1 MPKVPMIVLDVTSDV
16 AIAED
21 AESALI
27 YVKGFAV
34 LICKTDSGVL
44 VDVYAKGHEFCETLG
59 RCQVSDSLGQSVR
72 EWSASDDEDEDEDEE
87 VSDEQDTD

>member
-1 MPKVPMIVLDVTSDV
+1 MPDVIMIALDVTSDV

-34 LICKTDSGVL
+34 YICKTDSGVL

-72 EWSASDDEDEDEDEE
+72 ELASDE
-87 VSDEQDTD
+87 

>member
-1 MPKVPMIVLDVTSDV
+1 MPDVIMIALDVTSDV

-34 LICKTDSGVL
+34 YICKTDSGVL
-44 VDVYAKGHEFCETLG
+44 VDVYAKGNEFCETLG

-72 EWSASDDEDEDEDEE
+72 EFERDE
-87 VSDEQDTD
+87 

>member
-1 MPKVPMIVLDVTSDV
+1 MTIQLDHSCDVEVVGESVIVN
-16 AIAED
+16 
-21 AESALI
+21 
-27 YVKGFAV
+27 VKGFAV

-72 EWSASDDEDEDEDEE
+72 EFERDE
-87 VSDEQDTD
+87 